1 MVTLVVL
8 LTRLAWDYDG
18 EQVDQLVGK
27 NKMLFKKLANEIF
40 KKFPNEMQELFPHT
54 YRTYLHSEMGEKA
67 MKQPRYRS
75 EPDGIE
81 GY

>member
-1 MVTLVVL
+1 
-8 LTRLAWDYDG
+8 
-18 EQVDQLVGK
+18 
-27 NKMLFKKLANEIF
+27 MLFKKLANEIF